1 MNNDWH
7 KYYQDRLNHDSLPEV
22 PDYIWENVRPYIP
35 VRKNDRPP
43 LLIPI
48 FTCGLLMG
56 SLCYLLFAAPEK
68 DGNQESL
75 SNVTRTDVQFR
86 ENHASNKNIDHAI
99 ITSLDRASA
108 TYTTKYND
116 FKKSSKTS
124 QNFALTNSIVA
135 PITTNNTDKDIINEE
150 PDLKERSAESMNQD
164 RLINTAWLQASSNQ
178 RIASNNVKKT
188 LLNLAYGAECY
199 SFSKKNRNIFFV
211 ELLAGPLYAPFTLHS
226 DNPEE
231 KNIARFRKNIEQSFP
246 GLNAGIRAGML
257 RKKFSFRTG
266 LDYSQIYELLS
277 YKNPVD
283 TNVIQVLLNGNPVR
297 TDTLIGYRA
306 IKIHNYHR
314 LINIPLIAGY
324 DFRVGK
330 GKVTP
335 MVGAEINIL
344 ARHRGALLDRNVE
357 PEYFTTGTNSQ
368 TELYKTQLGIDP
380 VAAIQ
385 YSTPLQPGLW
395 IFGEAAAKLLLSPM
409 NKEAYPL
416 EQKYMQFRMNAGVRY
431 IF

>member
-1 MNNDWH
+1 M
-7 KYYQDRLNHDSLPEV
+7 
-22 PDYIWENVRPYIP
+22 
-35 VRKNDRPP
+35 
-43 LLIPI
+43 
-48 FTCGLLMG
+48 
-56 SLCYLLFAAPEK
+56 
-68 DGNQESL
+68 
-75 SNVTRTDVQFR
+75 SNATRTNVQFR
-86 ENHASNKNIDHAI
+86 ENHASNKNIDHTI
-99 ITSLDRASA
+99 ISSQDRESA
-108 TYTTKYND
+108 TYPTKNNE

-124 QNFALTNSIVA
+124 QNFVLTNSIVS
-135 PITTNNTDKDIINEE
+135 PSTTNHTDKEIINEE
-150 PDLKERSAESMNQD
+150 PDLTERSSESINQD
-164 RLINTAWLQASSNQ
+164 RLLKTPWLQASSNQ
-178 RIASNNVKKT
+178 HILSNNFNKN
-188 LLNLAYGAECY
+188 LLNLSYGAECY

-211 ELLAGPLYAPFTLHS
+211 ELLAGPLYAPYTLHS

-231 KNIARFRKNIEQSFP
+231 KNVARFRQNIEQSFP
-246 GLNAGIRAGML
+246 GLNAGIRAGL
-257 RKKFSFRTG
+257 QRKKFSFRTG

-368 TELYKTQLGIDP
+368 SELYKTQLGIDP